1 MLRANE
7 IVHNLFLCVPV
18 CTTTCAGE
26 DITAA
31 KAAIHSMSHDLP
43 LVAEQMSARLGNI
56 QDKLAR
62 LISSSQDYG
71 KLKVSSPLTG
81 SLFLSHWLHF

>member
-1 MLRANE
+1 MSSLA
-7 IVHNLFLCVPV
+7 
-18 CTTTCAGE
+18 E

-71 KLKVSSPLTG
+71 KLKVASLSPYTPRG
-81 SLFLSHWLHF
+81 LSDILLHLV